1 MSHRISLSLLLI
13 LLLAGC
19 SSPQVSA
26 PPVETPVSPSPEL
39 PNTPSVEE
47 AQNIFGEG
55 TFTIDLPDGWD
66 ISSEEVHR
74 DPDPPYTL
82 YLLGED
88 PTTNDGPGVSR
99 IVIANAVEWTPEE
112 FVLSQCSTCPVNP
125 FESTTLDGVPALR
138 TQIGGGG
145 VPIMVTWYF
154 VEHNGKLIAFAI
166 HDPQTL
172 LPLEDVLASIRFE

>member
-1 MSHRISLSLLLI
+1 MSHRIFLSLLL
-13 LLLAGC
+13 LLLAAC
-19 SSPQVSA
+19 SSPQGSS

-39 PNTPSVEE
+39 PKTPTAEE

-55 TFTIDLPDGWD
+55 TFSIDLPDGWD
-66 ISSEEVHR
+66 ISSEEIHR

-82 YLLGED
+82 YLLGES

-99 IVIANAVEWTPEE
+99 ILIANAVEWTPEE

-125 FESTTLDGVPALR
+125 FESTTLGGVPALR

-145 VPIMVTWYF
+145 VPIMITWYF

-172 LPLEDVLASIRFE
+172 LPLDDVLASIQFK